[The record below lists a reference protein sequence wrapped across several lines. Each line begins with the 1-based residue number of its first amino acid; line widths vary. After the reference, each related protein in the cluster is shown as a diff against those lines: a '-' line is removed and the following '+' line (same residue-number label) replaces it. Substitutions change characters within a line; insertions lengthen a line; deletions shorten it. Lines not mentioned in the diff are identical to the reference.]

1 MSRRSSHILGDRS
14 SVSLNWEGPF
24 AAKGPKISEALDP
37 EPARRAGGVVF
48 ARRTGERDDGEDSD
62 YRSGLRPDAG
72 RTQGAEV
79 GRTTGRDQGDR
90 GGARPWGPV
99 GKRRIR
105 SEEHTSE
112 LQSLMRST
120 YAVS

>member
-1 MSRRSSHILGDRS
+1 MRISDWSSDVCS
-14 SVSLNWEGPF
+14 SDL
-24 AAKGPKISEALDP
+24 
-37 EPARRAGGVVF
+37 F

-99 GKRRIR
+99 GKRRIPCGAGA
-105 SEEHTSE
+105 SEFHRRAHRRTERKSV
-112 LQSLMRST
+112 
-120 YAVS
+120 VSGKSVSVRVDLVGRRLIKKIRVILLTH